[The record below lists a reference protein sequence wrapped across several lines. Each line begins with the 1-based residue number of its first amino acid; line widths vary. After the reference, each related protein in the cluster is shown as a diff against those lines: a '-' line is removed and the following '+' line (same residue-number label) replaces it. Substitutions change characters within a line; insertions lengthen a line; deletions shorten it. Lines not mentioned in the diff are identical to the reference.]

1 MFSGF
6 LVSWQRNKKRNATE
20 AGMKADRDLII
31 IGAGAAGLAA
41 AQYAARA
48 NLSTLLLEE
57 LASGGQ
63 ALIIDRLE
71 NYPGFPDPIPGTELA
86 RLFEEQAVRFGAEI
100 KFTGVQRLTRG
111 EGLFTA
117 HTDDGPLTSLAVVLA
132 TGAKHRTLGVPGEK
146 EFTGRGVSYCA
157 TCDGPFF
164 KGQPML
170 VVGGGDAACDESA
183 FLANLSDSVLMV
195 HRRDRFR
202 AQKAL
207 AERTLRN
214 PHIRVR
220 FNTELKEIRGNAKVQ
235 EVSLLDN
242 RTGKLVEQKTSA
254 VFVFIG
260 SIPQTEVARQ
270 AGVKLDKDGYVETD
284 QRMQTNVPGLF
295 AAGDVRAT
303 PFRQLVV
310 AAGEGAIAAHAAAQY
325 IDELKGDAYR

>member
-1 MFSGF
+1 
-6 LVSWQRNKKRNATE
+6 
-20 AGMKADRDLII
+20 MKAERDLII

-48 NLSTLLLEE
+48 NLSPLLLEE

-63 ALIIDRLE
+63 ALIIDKLE
-71 NYPGFPDPIPGTELA
+71 NYPGFPEIIPGTELA
-86 RLFEEQAVRFGAEI
+86 RLFEEQAVRLGAEI
-100 KFTGVQRLTRG
+100 RYTGAQKVTLNDGVFTV
-111 EGLFTA
+111 
-117 HTDDGPLTSLAVVLA
+117 HTDDGPLTSLALILA
-132 TGAKHRTLGVPGEK
+132 TGASHRTLGVPGEM
-146 EFTGRGVSYCA
+146 EFTGKGVSYCA

-164 KGQPML
+164 KGKPMV
-170 VVGGGDAACDESA
+170 VVGGGDAACDESG
-183 FLANLSDSVLMV
+183 FLAHLTDSVLLV

-220 FNTELKEIRGNAKVQ
+220 FNTELKEIRGGAKVE
-235 EVSLLDN
+235 EVALLDN
-242 RTGKLVEQKTSA
+242 RTGKTSVEQTSS

-260 SIPQTEVARQ
+260 SVPRTGLVE
-270 AGVKLDKDGYVETD
+270 GLGLELDEGGYVLTD
-284 QRMQTNVPGLF
+284 QRMQSSVPGLF

-310 AAGEGAIAAHAAAQY
+310 AAGEGAVAAHAASQH
-325 IDELKGDAYR
+325 IDELKGNAYR